1 MLQIISPFQATLQV
15 LGTVA
20 RIAFV
25 SDAAHLL
32 GIPDLIFNLYQ
43 VSWCIGNLCL
53 LNRALWNLKW
63 TVQQSWPGFQ
73 NWYWSFESTLLL
85 AAFCNRKASAIS
97 TYEFL
102 VEFSSEGAIRIAF
115 IAILLQVQICL
126 TCSYAMSLLFVTSAY
141 ADPSRFTWTAHEFHS
156 GVDCEGTTS

>member
-43 VSWCIGNLCL
+43 VS
-53 LNRALWNLKW
+53 
-63 TVQQSWPGFQ
+63 
-73 NWYWSFESTLLL
+73 
-85 AAFCNRKASAIS
+85 
-97 TYEFL
+97 
-102 VEFSSEGAIRIAF
+102 
-115 IAILLQVQICL
+115 
-126 TCSYAMSLLFVTSAY
+126 
-141 ADPSRFTWTAHEFHS
+141 
-156 GVDCEGTTS
+156 